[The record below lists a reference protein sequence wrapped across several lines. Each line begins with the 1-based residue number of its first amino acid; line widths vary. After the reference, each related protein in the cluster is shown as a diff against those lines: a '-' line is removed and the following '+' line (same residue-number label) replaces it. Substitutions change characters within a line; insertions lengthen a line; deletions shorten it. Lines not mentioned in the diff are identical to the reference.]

1 MTAVDTALRAVA
13 VALWD
18 AYGYTLPD
26 GPEAVAQVAVD
37 ALRAHEATS

>member
-18 AYGYTLPD
+18 RYGYTLPD
-26 GPEAVAQVAVD
+26 GPETIARVAVD
-37 ALRAHEATS
+37 ALRAHEAAS